1 MGYIYSHSGKLVC
14 DFCNT
19 PGARKVP
26 CPFGYCPAVAACPA
40 CRKEFA
46 QQFSRAHH
54 HAHGCEANHNA
65 FVAAKEEKDKL
76 LAAGEF
82 VLCAAVNESG
92 DRSKVRVWF
101 RNGRRDERCVLMP
114 CDFYSNLYMT
124 RSNPTLSWFEAQNG
138 GPFPPA
144 PLPAAY

>member
-1 MGYIYSHSGKLVC
+1 MGYIYSHSGKLLC
-14 DFCNT
+14 DFCNS

-26 CPFGYCPAVAACPA
+26 CPFGYCPAPAACPA

-46 QQFSRAHH
+46 KQFSREHH
-54 HAHGCEANHNA
+54 RAHGCEDNHNA
-65 FVAAKEEKDKL
+65 FVAAQNEKAQL

-82 VLCAAVNESG
+82 VLCAAVTESS

-114 CDFYSNLYMT
+114 DDLYT
-124 RSNPTLSWFEAQNG
+124 RLRTTRTNPTLSWFETHHG
-138 GPFPPA
+138 GPFPLA
-144 PLPAAY
+144 PLPTAH